1 MHSSTNQQIR
11 HARYIDPA
19 VPYHVVTKT
28 LRGQFILAP
37 KRGIRE
43 LCAGVLAKAQ
53 LNWPSI
59 KLYGYAFM
67 SNHIH
72 IMLQGPPSDFS
83 AFMGFLKRE
92 LSRRIGQKYQL
103 PGALWHQ
110 RYAMS
115 ALPTHESQL
124 KCLKY
129 ILSQG
134 VKEGLVARP
143 IDWPGLHCAEAL
155 LKNRNDIGQW
165 FRASEYHQAKAKNAL
180 RKIPKTLTKR
190 SFFQRLKVTLN
201 TLPALERYHP
211 RQRLHKLQAINAYI
225 IKKGQSDRKQKNTK
239 VAGVKKIIQSSIYS
253 ALLPPHPPW
262 WTKRRKQITA
272 WAKRLAPETKRYLK
286 RYFRMQKAFQLRPT
300 VKLDATHI
308 RGMWL
313 PAVNI
318 S

>member
-1 MHSSTNQQIR
+1 MHTSQSPQLR
-11 HARYIDPA
+11 HARYIDPS

-72 IMLQGPPSDFS
+72 LMLQGPPSDFS

-92 LSRRIGQKYQL
+92 LSRRLGQKYRL
-103 PGALWHQ
+103 PGTLWHQ

-129 ILSQG
+129 VLAQG

-143 IDWPGLHCAEAL
+143 VDWPGLHCAKAL
-155 LKNRNDIGQW
+155 LGNYPEIGVW
-165 FRASEYHQAKAKNAL
+165 FQASDYHQAKARNAL
-180 RKIPKTLTKR
+180 RRTPKKISR
-190 SFFQRLKVTLN
+190 SAFYQRLRVHLSM
-201 TLPALERYHP
+201 LPALEDFTSDG
-211 RQRLHKLQAINAYI
+211 QSKKLQAINHDI
-225 IKKGQSDRKQKNTK
+225 IRSGEVNRKSGNIK
-239 VAGVKKIIQSSIYS
+239 VAGIKKVVGISIYT
-253 ALLPPHPPW
+253 ANLPLPPPW
-262 WTKRRKQITA
+262 WTKRRRQITA
-272 WAKRLAPETKRYLK
+272 WAKRVAPETKRYLR
-286 RYFRMQKAFQLRPT
+286 RYFRMQEAYRFKPRIKFEQYQLQ
-300 VKLDATHI
+300 
-308 RGMWL
+308 GMWL
-313 PAVNI
+313 PAVI
-318 S
+318 VT

>member
-1 MHSSTNQQIR
+1 MHTSQSPQLR
-11 HARYIDPA
+11 HARYIDPS

-37 KRGIRE
+37 KKGIRE

-72 IMLQGPPSDFS
+72 LMLQGPPSDFS

-92 LSRRIGQKYQL
+92 LSRRLGQKYRL
-103 PGALWHQ
+103 PGTLWHQ

-124 KCLKY
+124 KCLRY

-143 IDWPGLHCAEAL
+143 IDWPGLHCAKAL
-155 LKNRNDIGQW
+155 LSNCPEIGEW
-165 FRASEYHQAKAKNAL
+165 FQASQYHQAKARNAV
-180 RKIPKTLTKR
+180 RRIPKKISR
-190 SFFQRLKVTLN
+190 STFYQRLRVQLSV
-201 TLPALERYHP
+201 LPALEEATSHE
-211 RQRLHKLQAINAYI
+211 QFKTLHAINNDI
-225 IKKGQSDRKQKNTK
+225 IESAEVTRKHNNTK
-239 VAGVKKIIQSSIYS
+239 VAGIKKVAQTSIY
-253 ALLPPHPPW
+253 AANLPLPPPW
-262 WTKRRKQITA
+262 WTKRRRQITA
-272 WAKRLAPETKRYLK
+272 WAKRLASETKRYIK
-286 RYFRMQKAFQLRPT
+286 RYFTIQNAYHHRPLIKIETSQL
-300 VKLDATHI
+300 
-308 RGMWL
+308 RGMWF
-313 PAVNI
+313 PSINVA
-318 S
+318 

>member
-1 MHSSTNQQIR
+1 MHTSQSPQLR
-11 HARYIDPA
+11 HARYIDPS

-28 LRGQFILAP
+28 LRGQFILTP
-37 KRGIRE
+37 KKGIRE

-72 IMLQGPPSDFS
+72 LMLQGPASDFS

-92 LSRRIGQKYQL
+92 LSRRLGQKYRL
-103 PGALWHQ
+103 PGTLWHQ

-124 KCLKY
+124 KCLRY

-143 IDWPGLHCAEAL
+143 IDWPGLHCAKAL
-155 LKNRNDIGQW
+155 LGNCPEIGEW
-165 FRASEYHQAKAKNAL
+165 FQAADYHQAKARNAL
-180 RKIPKTLTKR
+180 RRIPKKISR
-190 SFFQRLKVTLN
+190 SAFYQRLRVHLAV
-201 TLPALERYHP
+201 LPALEDYTSHE
-211 RQRLHKLQAINAYI
+211 QLKKLQAINHDI
-225 IKKGQSDRKQKNTK
+225 IKSSEVIRKNDNIK
-239 VAGVKKIIQSSIYS
+239 VAGIQKVVQTSIY
-253 ALLPPHPPW
+253 AANLPPPPPW
-262 WTKRRKQITA
+262 WTKRRRQITA

-286 RYFRMQKAFQLRPT
+286 RYFRTQKAYRLKPPLKFEPSQL
-300 VKLDATHI
+300 

-313 PAVNI
+313 PAVI
-318 S
+318 VT

>member
-1 MHSSTNQQIR
+1 MHSSQGPQLR
-11 HARYIDPA
+11 HARYIDPS

-37 KRGIRE
+37 KKGIRE

-72 IMLQGPPSDFS
+72 LMLQGPPSDFS

-92 LSRRIGQKYQL
+92 LSRRLGQKYRL
-103 PGALWHQ
+103 PGTLWHQ

-129 ILSQG
+129 VLAQG

-143 IDWPGLHCAEAL
+143 IDWPGLHCAKVL
-155 LKNRNDIGQW
+155 LGDFIEIGVW
-165 FRASEYHQAKAKNAL
+165 FQASDYHQAKARNAL
-180 RKIPKTLTKR
+180 RRTPKKISR
-190 SFFQRLKVTLN
+190 SAFYQRLRVHLSM
-201 TLPALERYHP
+201 LPALEDFTSDG
-211 RQRLHKLQAINAYI
+211 QSKKLQAINHDI
-225 IKKGQSDRKQKNTK
+225 IRSGEVNRKSGNIK
-239 VAGVKKIIQSSIYS
+239 VAGIKKVVGISIY
-253 ALLPPHPPW
+253 AANLPLPPPW
-262 WTKRRKQITA
+262 WTKRRRQITA
-272 WAKRLAPETKRYLK
+272 WAKRVAPETKRYLR
-286 RYFRMQKAFQLRPT
+286 RYFRMQEAYRFKPQIKFEQYQLQ
-300 VKLDATHI
+300 
-308 RGMWL
+308 GMWL
-313 PAVNI
+313 PAVI
-318 S
+318 VT